1 MYSLE
6 LNSKRLLILFQLLN
20 RELVMENGFL
30 DKVEDNVALFYRE
43 YGVLP
48 YLLDVKVDKH
58 LFRALAQYWNP
69 AYSYFTFKK
78 SRQRPDFLI
87 KANEHNWDER
97 AMGFDLGTSEYEE
110 KVRRLRL
117 EYLRVGHLP
126 QRVVGYVTLL
136 VLRQYRLRQFI
147 LVMQGSL
154 ELGKTIE
161 KLEEEKIQPGLDVDV
176 QKLEAEKMRKG
187 INKVEEDLDSLKR
200 DYKKLGLSIKTVR
213 FGKTSESWRRNSV
226 IELKVSLNKIEELK
240 GKIEELEAVLDRDHI
255 VGEAL
260 TQVQEVTE
268 NLQTLAVQADMLS
281 LRYESESDQSQEL
294 AWLLRRGNAIYVK
307 YIHFM

>member
-1 MYSLE
+1 
-6 LNSKRLLILFQLLN
+6 
-20 RELVMENGFL
+20 MENGFL
-30 DKVEDNVALFYRE
+30 DKVEDNVAVRIWSE
-43 YGVLP
+43 KTQQE
-48 YLLDVKVDKH
+48 KVDKH
-58 LFRALAQYWNP
+58 LFRALTQYWNP
-69 AYSYFTFKK
+69 AYSCFTFKK
-78 SRQRPDFLI
+78 SRQHPDFLI
-87 KANEHNWDER
+87 EATEHNWDER

-110 KVRRLRL
+110 KGRRLRL
-117 EYLRVGHLP
+117 EYL
-126 QRVVGYVTLL
+126 
-136 VLRQYRLRQFI
+136 QFI
-147 LVMQGSL
+147 PVMQGLAQCEFAYKGDNYKKKKTLVKQDFEKRSL
-154 ELGKTIE
+154 ELGKMIE

-200 DYKKLGLSIKTVR
+200 YYKKLGLSIKTVR
-213 FGKTSESWRRNSV
+213 FDKTSESWRRNSV

-281 LRYESESDQSQEL
+281 LRYELESDQSQEL

-307 YIHFM
+307 YIRFM